1 MEDEQI
7 KGDGNAVMKL
17 SKINKVF
24 KNGVETHVLHDID
37 LEIGKSEF
45 VAIQGAS
52 GSGKSTLLNIVGL
65 LDTPTSGSLWLG
77 DREVST
83 LNEVERSKIRRDYL
97 GFIFQAH
104 YLLPEFTVLENA
116 LMPLRIRGH
125 QAELDERDRVIALL
139 KEVGLGDRLDFRP
152 HALSGGQQQRVA
164 VVRALANNPLLIL
177 ADEPTGNLDQKT
189 GRIVFELMQRLT
201 RESETSIL
209 MVSHDEKL
217 AEETDRIIRMVDGRV
232 GESADKK
239 LVL

>member
-1 MEDEQI
+1 MEVEKAKNNVEEKL
-7 KGDGNAVMKL
+7 KGDVKTVMKL
-17 SKINKVF
+17 SKINKIF
-24 KNGVETHVLHDID
+24 KNGFETHVLHDID
-37 LEIGKSEF
+37 LEIKSGEF
-45 VAIQGAS
+45 VAIQGSS

-77 DREVST
+77 DREVSS
-83 LNEVERSKIRRDYL
+83 LNEVERSEIRRDYL

-125 QAELDERDRVIALL
+125 KAEVAERGRVTELL

-164 VVRALANNPLLIL
+164 IVRALANNPVLIL

-189 GRIVFELMQRLT
+189 GRVVFELMQRLT
-201 RESETSIL
+201 RDSDTSIL
-209 MVSHDEKL
+209 MVSHDVKL
-217 AEETDRIIRMVDGRV
+217 AEETDRIIQMVDGRIGV
-232 GESADKK
+232 
-239 LVL
+239 